1 MSKLKEIYWRATFYS
16 SEYPDMQI
24 TIEFKA
30 PEYQKGIDFDVEAK
44 LAFVKQ
50 IQQSELIKVKDVEP
64 IERR

>member
-16 SEYPDMQI
+16 SQCPDMQI

-30 PEYQKGIDFDVEAK
+30 PEHQEGIDFDVEAK